1 MRPRPRHPKL
11 YDSLGTSYRQTRV
24 EDPELRARIHAALG
38 SPSPRTV
45 INVGAG
51 TGSYEPS
58 AGAVGAVVAVEPS
71 EVMIRQRPPEA
82 ATAVRA
88 TAEALPFRTRSF
100 DAAMALWTI
109 HHWAEPAAGIAELRR
124 VADTV
129 VIVAASKKLND
140 LWLTSDYFPAMARTR
155 RPEIQPE
162 HLATQLG
169 GTVRIEPL
177 PLPRDCRDGFG
188 EAYWARPEAYL
199 DQRIRAGMSAF
210 GLLERSELEAGLD
223 RLTAELA
230 SGAWDAKY
238 GHLRTLDEL
247 DCGHRLITAKPAG

>member
-1 MRPRPRHPKL
+1 M
-11 YDSLGTSYRQTRV
+11 
-24 EDPELRARIHAALG
+24 
-38 SPSPRTV
+38 
-45 INVGAG
+45 
-51 TGSYEPS
+51 
-58 AGAVGAVVAVEPS
+58 
-71 EVMIRQRPPEA
+71 
-82 ATAVRA
+82 
-88 TAEALPFRTRSF
+88 
-100 DAAMALWTI
+100 
-109 HHWAEPAAGIAELRR
+109 
-124 VADTV
+124 
-129 VIVAASKKLND
+129 
-140 LWLTSDYFPAMARTR
+140 
-155 RPEIQPE
+155 
-162 HLATQLG
+162 
-169 GTVRIEPL
+169 RIEPL